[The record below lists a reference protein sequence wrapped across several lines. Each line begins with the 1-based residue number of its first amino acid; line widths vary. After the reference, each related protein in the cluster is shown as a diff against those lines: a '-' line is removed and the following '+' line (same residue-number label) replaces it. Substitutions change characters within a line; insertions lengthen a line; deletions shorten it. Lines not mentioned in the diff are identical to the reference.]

1 MNLFSINYTEKDI
14 RDYIVPE
21 IKLFFNEDRPFDS
34 DRRSQLSSLVKEIVR
49 DGHGELLHESML
61 SFIER
66 YFYARDGVLKW
77 DFRLKRFL
85 LDDIIE
91 EDVLFGRWASGQ
103 DILLAADEWSN
114 SLLDSSSNPCYFL
127 WMIECMVKTG
137 YETDWEDLRQKTC
150 NKLLKEEVYGNYQ
163 RSEMYAMLYGAST
176 IYSHP
181 GLSDEKKIELL
192 VLLKWHWN
200 FLKNIYSI
208 MFRCIVG
215 HRLTN
220 MAQVA
225 NTVTL
230 SKANQP
236 FLHLYY
242 GALKGNIDHFC
253 VKKGDRKK
261 LENLLLKI
269 EGMVKSGVPSDQLDE
284 LYDILF
290 PEEFQDYV
298 EKNRP
303 KNYNQL
309 EAEYESFKREMNERM
324 RQMNKLV
331 SEMVGQMKNLVA
343 DDKPSDAIADTLKQI
358 APGIALDMFCQ
369 LNEQLDKN
377 DNWKTQ
383 AEKIATSVIQRMDEK
398 ILTINVVHLYGKG
411 ANHWDHHKNLTIN
424 LDLENKD
431 KKKNKLE

>member
-1 MNLFSINYTEKDI
+1 
-14 RDYIVPE
+14 
-21 IKLFFNEDRPFDS
+21 
-34 DRRSQLSSLVKEIVR
+34 
-49 DGHGELLHESML
+49 
-61 SFIER
+61 
-66 YFYARDGVLKW
+66 
-77 DFRLKRFL
+77 
-85 LDDIIE
+85 
-91 EDVLFGRWASGQ
+91 
-103 DILLAADEWSN
+103 
-114 SLLDSSSNPCYFL
+114 
-127 WMIECMVKTG
+127 
-137 YETDWEDLRQKTC
+137 
-150 NKLLKEEVYGNYQ
+150 
-163 RSEMYAMLYGAST
+163 
-176 IYSHP
+176 
-181 GLSDEKKIELL
+181 
-192 VLLKWHWN
+192 
-200 FLKNIYSI
+200 

-269 EGMVKSGVPSDQLDE
+269 EGMMKSGVPSDQLDE